1 MAAIKKIYNEELEK
15 VDGGMTAAYGA
26 LKEEIR
32 GMIPPEVQEKI
43 NAAAGDVAVCK
54 ILAENGIDVEKVE
67 KKLKDAGFNLNKICL
82 QEVPDDALANVSGG
96 FKDNQSFVS
105 CKCGNDDRDEFSWQ
119 WFASNL
125 SVNIRPR
132 RIYRCKKC
140 NTYVYVYSDSICY
153 RDELDWT
160 I

>member
-1 MAAIKKIYNEELEK
+1 MAAIKKIDNEELEK

-67 KKLKDAGFNLNKICL
+67 KKIKDAGFNLNKICL
-82 QEVPDDALANVSGG
+82 QEVRDEELEKIAGG
-96 FKDNQSFVS
+96 FEHNQALVS
-105 CKCGNDDRDEFSWQ
+105 CTCGNDNRDDFSWQ
-119 WFASNL
+119 FFASRF
-125 SVNIRPR
+125 STYPRPR
-132 RIYRCKKC
+132 DIFRCKKC
-140 NTYVYVYSDSICY
+140 NTYVYVYSDIICY
-153 RDELDWT
+153 HDELD
-160 I
+160 